1 MDSVPVA
8 LKPRS
13 PLSQGYSSHL
23 NPIKIIT
30 LSGTAQE
37 QPRTKGSGAEGSV
50 GLAAEEGD
58 QAGLKA
64 IHISSDI
71 CFYSYNA
78 RLSISGF
85 HSAYPVAIN

>member
-1 MDSVPVA
+1 MDSVQVA

-13 PLSQGYSSHL
+13 LLSQGYSSHL

-50 GLAAEEGD
+50 VLAAEEGD

-71 CFYSYNA
+71 CFYSYKTEH
-78 RLSISGF
+78 LWLPFSISRG
-85 HSAYPVAIN
+85 N